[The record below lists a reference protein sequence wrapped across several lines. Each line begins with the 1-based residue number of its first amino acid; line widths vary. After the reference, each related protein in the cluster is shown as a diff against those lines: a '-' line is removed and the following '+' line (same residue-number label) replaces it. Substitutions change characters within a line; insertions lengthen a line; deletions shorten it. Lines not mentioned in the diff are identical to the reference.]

1 MVRRRGAGGS
11 GDHGE
16 AAAVV
21 PGGDGVH
28 YGVQLEMVITMVCR
42 AEILASCIDEGKRP
56 ELAGALATCRASMGF
71 GVAEGSG
78 RWGSYQELQEVKAEL
93 VAKFECSRKSGSA
106 GIPRRSYVWR
116 LRDPVE
122 DVPVVL
128 VKEEGRKLVR
138 GLRQNTV
145 KK

>member
-1 MVRRRGAGGS
+1 
-11 GDHGE
+11 
-16 AAAVV
+16 VV
-21 PGGDGVH
+21 FGGDGVLDE
-28 YGVQLEMVITMVCR
+28 VQECTAMMMVCGVGD
-42 AEILASCIDEGKRP
+42 LASCNDERRWL
-56 ELAGALATCRASMGF
+56 EVSSASATCRASMGF

-106 GIPRRSYVWR
+106 GIPCRSYVWR

-122 DVPVVL
+122 DAPVVL
-128 VKEEGRKLVR
+128 VNEEGRKLVR